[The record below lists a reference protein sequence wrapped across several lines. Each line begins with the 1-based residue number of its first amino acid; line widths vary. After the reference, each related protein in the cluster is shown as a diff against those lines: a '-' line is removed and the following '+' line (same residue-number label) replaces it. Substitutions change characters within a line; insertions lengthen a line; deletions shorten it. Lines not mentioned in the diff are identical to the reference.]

1 MLYCYLLT
9 TWACC
14 RIFKM
19 FLRFILTVTYPV
31 FSRLNQLM
39 LITQCCTFVGL
50 FFFQV
55 KYKITMKKKKKNNN
69 ALIVA
74 DIFLYVGFS

>member
-55 KYKITMKKKKKNNN
+55 KYKITMKKKKKIITH
-69 ALIVA
+69 LLLQT
-74 DIFLYVGFS
+74 FFCM